1 MAKRIQI
8 PEEFIRDLIK
18 RGFNREQI
26 LSRASKKDLGFY
38 RLVTEILNHTTLI
51 EKIEQQV
58 EGINQSQINFEKQ
71 SYSSKTIIDEIE
83 KQKDKNKN
91 ITTPKKPKDNG
102 RSNLP
107 LHTDI
112 SMDDLQAPLP
122 DIFKTKKLAFTISTS
137 KKEVSTENQEM
148 SLFDDLPESIE
159 SAKDKT
165 ERKLKL
171 FPLIQKEAPK
181 VSTTSETCK
190 LPESKSATQLESTNF
205 ESTPINPSITE
216 TKNYEDLEKEKLLN
230 IIKQKEVLLSELNR
244 NLGQKEATSH
254 VERRIA
260 VETKTKQAEVIK
272 DLRQKSSIYRI
283 GLYITVGVF
292 FCVVA
297 IIKAIGNSPSATPE
311 PVLAKTTNPAGI
323 INVLPNTIDTM
334 QIINPNE
341 RDNQIVKDYA
351 QQEDQHSSSN
361 VDSSSQDIAHLV
373 KKGESLW
380 RITGKYLGKEK
391 SYLYKKVMEYNGL
404 TSEVA
409 PVGKTIKIPPLA
421 ELEE

>member
-18 RGFNREQI
+18 RGFNRDQI

-58 EGINQSQINFEKQ
+58 EGINQSSINFEKQ
-71 SYSSKTIIDEIE
+71 SYSSKTIIDDIQKE
-83 KQKDKNKN
+83 KDKNN
-91 ITTPKKPKDNG
+91 IVSKKPKDNG

-107 LHTDI
+107 IHTDI
-112 SMDDLQAPLP
+112 AMDDLQAPLP
-122 DIFKTKKLAFTISTS
+122 DIFKTKKLAFTISTD
-137 KKEVSTENQEM
+137 KKNGVAEYQEM
-148 SLFDDLPESIE
+148 SLFDEIPESSE
-159 SAKDKT
+159 TQKDKT

-171 FPLIQKEAPK
+171 FPLIQKESTK
-181 VSTTSETCK
+181 VSTTSETSK
-190 LPESKSATQLESTNF
+190 LPESKSNSHETAIGNKTATPDLPKSE
-205 ESTPINPSITE
+205 TE
-216 TKNYEDLEKEKLLN
+216 KYEDLEKEKLLN

-254 VERRIA
+254 VERLIA

-272 DLRQKSSIYRI
+272 DLRQKSSIYRM
-283 GLYITVGVF
+283 GLYVTIGVF
-292 FCVVA
+292 FCAVA
-297 IIKAIGNSPSATPE
+297 IIKAIGSKPSESPLPI
-311 PVLAKTTNPAGI
+311 TNNYISPI
-323 INVLPNTIDTM
+323 VKIDEIPNTNDTM
-334 QIINPNE
+334 QLINPNE
-341 RDNQIVKDYA
+341 RDNQIVIDYPHTDN
-351 QQEDQHSSSN
+351 DQDLQAPQRPANEITH
-361 VDSSSQDIAHLV
+361 QV

-380 RITGKYLGKEK
+380 KITGKYLGKDK

-404 TSEVA
+404 TSDVA
-409 PVGKTIKIPPLA
+409 PVGKTIKIPSLA

>member
-18 RGFNREQI
+18 RGFNRDQI

-58 EGINQSQINFEKQ
+58 EGINQSSINFEKQ
-71 SYSSKTIIDEIE
+71 SYSSKTIIDDIQKE
-83 KQKDKNKN
+83 KDKKN
-91 ITTPKKPKDNG
+91 IVSKKPKDNG

-107 LHTDI
+107 IHTDI
-112 SMDDLQAPLP
+112 TMDDLQAPLP
-122 DIFKTKKLAFTISTS
+122 NIFKTKKLAFTISTD
-137 KKEVSTENQEM
+137 KKNGATEYQEM
-148 SLFDDLPESIE
+148 SLFDEIPESSE
-159 SAKDKT
+159 TQKDKT

-171 FPLIQKEAPK
+171 FPLIQKESTK
-181 VSTTSETCK
+181 VSTTSETSK
-190 LPESKSATQLESTNF
+190 LPESKSNSQETAIDKNTSSPDLPKSE
-205 ESTPINPSITE
+205 TE
-216 TKNYEDLEKEKLLN
+216 KYEDLEKEKLLN

-254 VERRIA
+254 VERLIA

-272 DLRQKSSIYRI
+272 DLRQKSSIYRM
-283 GLYITVGVF
+283 GLYITIGVF
-292 FCVVA
+292 FCAVA
-297 IIKAIGNSPSATPE
+297 IIKAVGSKPSDSPLPIPNNSISPIVKIDE
-311 PVLAKTTNPAGI
+311 I
-323 INVLPNTIDTM
+323 PNTNDTM
-334 QIINPNE
+334 QLINPNE
-341 RDNQIVKDYA
+341 RDNQIVIDYP
-351 QQEDQHSSSN
+351 HT
-361 VDSSSQDIAHLV
+361 DSDHDEQAPQRPANEITHQV

-380 RITGKYLGKEK
+380 KITGKYLGKDK

-404 TSEVA
+404 TSDVA
-409 PVGKTIKIPPLA
+409 PVGKTIKIPSLA